1 VNHGEK
7 NHQRRECESK
17 RTGAAS
23 WLARDGSEKLT
34 GAPAEETLDQQLTK
48 NTSKKKQLTEKGF
61 LGAETEQ
68 ELDTSRERYEEKIQG
83 A

>member
-1 VNHGEK
+1 MRVQADRSSELAGTGRIRKTDRGACRRDARPTAHEK
-7 NHQRRECESK
+7 HI
-17 RTGAAS
+17 
-23 WLARDGSEKLT
+23 
-34 GAPAEETLDQQLTK
+34 
-48 NTSKKKQLTEKGF
+48 KKKQLTEKGF